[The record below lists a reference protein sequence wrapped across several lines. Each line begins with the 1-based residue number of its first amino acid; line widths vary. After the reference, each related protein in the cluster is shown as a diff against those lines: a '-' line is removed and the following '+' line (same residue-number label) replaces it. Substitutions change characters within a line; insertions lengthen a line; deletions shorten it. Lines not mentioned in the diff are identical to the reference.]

1 MFSLTLTVPATLDQI
16 EAICDAVDSA
26 ANAAGFDERARYACQ
41 LAASEA
47 CENIVKH
54 GYGGGAAGEI
64 EARLRALPH
73 DLTIELLDTA
83 PPFNPA
89 SPPNAAP
96 WSIDDPPVGGLGLL
110 IIHRVMDE
118 VEYERVEGHN
128 RLRMR
133 KRTG

>member
-1 MFSLTLTVPATLDQI
+1 MFSLNLTVPAQLDMI

-26 ANAAGFDERARYACQ
+26 AAAAGFDERTRYACQ

-54 GYGGGAAGEI
+54 GYGEDASGKIEI
-64 EARLRALPH
+64 RLRASLN

-89 SPPNAAP
+89 SPPNATP
-96 WSIDDPPVGGLGLL
+96 WSVEDPPVGGLGLL

-118 VEYERVEGHN
+118 VEYERTQGQN
-128 RLRMR
+128 RLLMR
-133 KRTG
+133 KHTG